1 LFNLRLLPT
10 YIINIHSSTSR
21 ASTQHIDYRDYRQI
35 TYSNS
40 GKAEEAAAPL
50 LEGEVRISHPGAGV
64 IHVAPS
70 RYSTIHVNYSAY
82 SEGAAQPRAP
92 SETTNREYS
101 SDAADGDGPGIP
113 VAATSLGSAVPA
125 HSSYTPWNIIFSAGV
140 KDNQAT
146 WAAARALPDT
156 GSKENWIR
164 PDIIERAGLVERL
177 EVVVDHTVSYVDF
190 HGTKYGPTHSIELTW
205 FTNSA
210 YRLG

>member
-1 LFNLRLLPT
+1 MSTIVLTRKVLPSQEHPLR
-10 YIINIHSSTSR
+10 
-21 ASTQHIDYRDYRQI
+21 RQI
-35 TYSNS
+35 ENI
-40 GKAEEAAAPL
+40 P
-50 LEGEVRISHPGAGV
+50 V
-64 IHVAPS
+64 
-70 RYSTIHVNYSAY
+70 
-82 SEGAAQPRAP
+82 
-92 SETTNREYS
+92 
-101 SDAADGDGPGIP
+101 GDGPGIP

-125 HSSYTPWNIIFSAGV
+125 HSSYTPWNITFSARV

-205 FTNSA
+205 FINSA